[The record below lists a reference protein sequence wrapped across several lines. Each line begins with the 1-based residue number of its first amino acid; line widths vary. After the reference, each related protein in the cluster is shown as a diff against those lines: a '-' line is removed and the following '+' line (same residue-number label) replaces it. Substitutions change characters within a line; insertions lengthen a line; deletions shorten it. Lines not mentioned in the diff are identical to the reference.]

1 MINFAILIS
10 AANII
15 FTSFLSVKFELFKNY
30 KNVVFDMFQSDFKAS
45 SRYLI
50 QDKIVL
56 VDYKEFIDKF
66 SKDVSNLKLN
76 FSYKNE
82 KVDAYEYITE
92 PLYISYIKMRVNIS
106 QEWNNISFLLKGEV
120 SEKYE

>member
-1 MINFAILIS
+1 MINFAIFIS
-10 AANII
+10 TANII
-15 FTSFLSVKFELFKNY
+15 FTSFLSIKFELFKNY

-50 QDKIVL
+50 NDKIVL

-76 FSYKNE
+76 FTYKNE

>member
-1 MINFAILIS
+1 MINFAIFIS
-10 AANII
+10 TANII
-15 FTSFLSVKFELFKNY
+15 FTSFLSIKFELFKNY

-50 QDKIVL
+50 NDKIVL

-76 FSYKNE
+76 FTYKNE

-92 PLYISYIKMRVNIS
+92 SLYISYIKMRVNIS